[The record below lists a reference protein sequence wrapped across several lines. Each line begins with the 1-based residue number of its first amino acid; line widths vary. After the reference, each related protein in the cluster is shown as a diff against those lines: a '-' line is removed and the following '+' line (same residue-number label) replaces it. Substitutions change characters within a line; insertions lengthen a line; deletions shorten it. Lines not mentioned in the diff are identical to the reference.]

1 MLTMLTIL
9 SKHNRFY
16 SFCGFV
22 PLLYLYAIKAWHI
35 HRATTSTFHTVIT
48 PCPGKNA
55 PPPKQNA
62 VKCTVYN
69 TIQ

>member
-1 MLTMLTIL
+1 MSVIVIKKLLTDLIIL
-9 SKHNRFY
+9 SFR
-16 SFCGFV
+16 SATFV
-22 PLLYLYAIKAWHI
+22 ACVTEFKY
-35 HRATTSTFHTVIT
+35 TVS
-48 PCPGKNA
+48 GKKR

>member
-1 MLTMLTIL
+1 MIQNRHNMLLCSTVNKEL
-9 SKHNRFY
+9 
-16 SFCGFV
+16 
-22 PLLYLYAIKAWHI
+22 
-35 HRATTSTFHTVIT
+35 HRDRKKT
-48 PCPGKNA
+48 P